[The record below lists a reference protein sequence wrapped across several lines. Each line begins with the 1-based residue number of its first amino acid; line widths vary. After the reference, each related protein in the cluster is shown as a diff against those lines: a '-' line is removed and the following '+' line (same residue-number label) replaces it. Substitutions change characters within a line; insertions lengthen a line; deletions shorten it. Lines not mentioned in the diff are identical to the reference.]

1 MGSTSSYSAW
11 DYLSSHELSQ
21 ARGEGQSGD
30 EQGHQSREE
39 QASREI
45 GFTASNIG
53 GARTTGERLG
63 ALINLKAE
71 VTAEP
76 WLLHERAKDPLAVHG
91 MTTARVMAI
100 NQLSVGSRLSKW
112 VAVTESPS
120 PSCLLDTSELC
131 LLPLPS
137 EALAQGHIV

>member
-1 MGSTSSYSAW
+1 MESTSSCSAW

-39 QASREI
+39 QASRER
-45 GFTASNIG
+45 GFTTSNMG

-63 ALINLKAE
+63 ALIHLKAE

-76 WLLHERAKDPLAVHG
+76 WLLHERAKVPFAVHC
-91 MTTARVMAI
+91 MTAARVMAI
-100 NQLSVGSRLSKW
+100 WGYYEPNQLSVGS
-112 VAVTESPS
+112 
-120 PSCLLDTSELC
+120 
-131 LLPLPS
+131 
-137 EALAQGHIV
+137 